1 MALIVLRGL
10 IVKLRLS
17 FSYIYYESLAESF
30 IYIYSESL
38 AGVLFIFIPLF
49 LVWFTTTLA
58 ETNRTPFDFAEGES
72 ELVRGFNTEYR
83 GASFALIFMAEYIN
97 IILISLFS
105 SLIFMPFLP
114 ASFIKDF
121 ILIFYTLFFSF
132 VFIWVR
138 GSFPRFRYD
147 QLIGLT

>member
-1 MALIVLRGL
+1 
-10 IVKLRLS
+10 
-17 FSYIYYESLAESF
+17 
-30 IYIYSESL
+30 
-38 AGVLFIFIPLF
+38 
-49 LVWFTTTLA
+49 
-58 ETNRTPFDFAEGES
+58 
-72 ELVRGFNTEYR
+72 
-83 GASFALIFMAEYIN
+83 MAEYIN